1 MWTLNSQ
8 ILPSPLGNRPAA
20 NVRKSMV
27 CLFAIARALVVSNDS
42 DVERVISEHVI
53 RVKEENN
60 EITFRIETVSRY
72 KRA

>member
-1 MWTLNSQ
+1 
-8 ILPSPLGNRPAA
+8 
-20 NVRKSMV
+20 MV